1 MAPRAADE
9 SDRLYRLPAV
19 FRRAVDLFGG
29 NVAAAPGWFT
39 RPCRGRDGATPL
51 EMTRTGVGAPGR
63 GGLCPRDSAT
73 PLEMTR
79 TGVGAREVENLIG
92 RLEHGVFT

>member
-1 MAPRAADE
+1 MAARAADE

-29 NVAAAPGWFT
+29 NVAAAHGWFT
-39 RPCRGRDGATPL
+39 CPCRGLGGATPL
-51 EMTRTGVGAPGR
+51 EMTRTGVGAW
-63 GGLCPRDSAT
+63 
-73 PLEMTR
+73 
-79 TGVGAREVENLIG
+79 EVENLIG